1 MNWSKYVVLSVVL
14 FSSNIFSSESCVY
27 DGQFKNDIDASYF
40 NETIKHG
47 ILLSETL
54 CKDTLNLNDA
64 STSTLKQTLLED
76 WFSSITQEA
85 TKLNE
90 IAKRNGSDGIELQIE
105 VFNRKYFHLNS
116 TTLSVDN
123 RADGTT
129 YAYQDDNNIVKFKL
143 EQCKNEF
150 GSICRTV
157 VDEYKQALE
166 IPWYSIKKNTS
177 AKAVAELNLKS
188 LAWQNYF
195 EKRRSQTSLEL
206 LINTWS
212 YQDELKKRVPI
223 NPPKFQWIVLHP
235 SIVLQQS
242 PDEIDGS
249 QIKEAL
255 AIEWAGINYWD
266 LDIPFGASIVST
278 YADRAIGKDFT
289 TGLMFHISNDYSI
302 GITHIGGE
310 NNVFISVD
318 VMKLFE
324 DKNSNFKS
332 FVSSL

>member
-1 MNWSKYVVLSVVL
+1 M
-14 FSSNIFSSESCVY
+14 
-27 DGQFKNDIDASYF
+27 
-40 NETIKHG
+40 
-47 ILLSETL
+47 
-54 CKDTLNLNDA
+54 
-64 STSTLKQTLLED
+64 
-76 WFSSITQEA
+76 
-85 TKLNE
+85 
-90 IAKRNGSDGIELQIE
+90 
-105 VFNRKYFHLNS
+105 
-116 TTLSVDN
+116 
-123 RADGTT
+123 
-129 YAYQDDNNIVKFKL
+129 
-143 EQCKNEF
+143 
-150 GSICRTV
+150 
-157 VDEYKQALE
+157 
-166 IPWYSIKKNTS
+166 
-177 AKAVAELNLKS
+177 KS